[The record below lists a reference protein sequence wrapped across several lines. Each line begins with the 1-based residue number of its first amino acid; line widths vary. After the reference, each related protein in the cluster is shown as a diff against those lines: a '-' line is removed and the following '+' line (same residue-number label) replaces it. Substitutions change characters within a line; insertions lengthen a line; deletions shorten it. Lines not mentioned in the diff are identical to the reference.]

1 MCCLTCAVG
10 WLVGVQEKHGESA
23 TPLVWP
29 GWPGPLAPPG
39 GTEASEEAG
48 KRMAGRALGLYG

>member
-1 MCCLTCAVG
+1 M
-10 WLVGVQEKHGESA
+10 GVQEKHGESA
-23 TPLVWP
+23 TPLAWP